1 MGYPLFF
8 VNCLY
13 IKVLHG
19 YDITSYSY
27 TQRSVWR
34 EWSSFWNNKVAL
46 GHISFRIPGI
56 FASYNTS
63 KWIAKRIPWNKDP
76 APDVKRRMLCFYCV
90 FLRPLNQS
98 AGKTSMQKQSCP
110 YQPSSRYVTHE
121 TQEQTFFYPPSA
133 QLLLLL
139 TSMNTHL
146 KCLIVFPGPKMVAVR
161 NYHGTPA
168 AAGKTPL
175 CFQTGDFIELL
186 KGDPDTT
193 WWEVVDHIY
202 LKPCLTL
209 IHESV
214 KTLLLTLRPSK
225 LRLYLIGFETHQG
238 LLN

>member
-1 MGYPLFF
+1 MLAKHLTETLKVGYPLFF
-8 VNCLY
+8 S
-13 IKVLHG
+13 G
-19 YDITSYSY
+19 
-27 TQRSVWR
+27 WR
-34 EWSSFWNNKVAL
+34 ERSAVWNNKVAL
-46 GHISFRIPGI
+46 GHISFRISGI

-63 KWIAKRIPWNKDP
+63 KRIEKRIPCNKDP
-76 APDVKRRMLCFYCV
+76 SPDVKRRMLCFYCV

-133 QLLLLL
+133 QLFLLL
-139 TSMNTHL
+139 TSMNTHF
-146 KCLIVFPGPKMVAVR
+146 KCLIMFPGPKMVAVR

-209 IHESV
+209 SCWCCCWLCTPANWDFIW
-214 KTLLLTLRPSK
+214 L
-225 LRLYLIGFETHQG
+225 G
-238 LLN
+238 LKRITDS